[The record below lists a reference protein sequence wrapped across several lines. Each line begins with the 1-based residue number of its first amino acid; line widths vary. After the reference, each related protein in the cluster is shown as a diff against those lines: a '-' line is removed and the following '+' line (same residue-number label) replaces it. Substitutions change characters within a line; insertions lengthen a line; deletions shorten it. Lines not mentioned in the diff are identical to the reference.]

1 VILYLIGEKMI
12 SQELLITLQQLN
24 RKDKLQALQYLANEL
39 ANEEEKAFSLLNDGN
54 SYPVWSP
61 IDAHE
66 AANILEKMLEEKA
79 SNE

>member
-1 VILYLIGEKMI
+1 MI
-12 SQELLITLQQLN
+12 SQELLTTLQQLN

-39 ANEEEKAFSLLNDGN
+39 ANEEGETIALLTDGN
-54 SYPVWSP
+54 SYPIWSP

-66 AANILEKMLEEKA
+66 AANILQTMLEEKA